1 MKLINLELINYRK
14 FKKAFVEFP
23 EGVIGILGLNGV
35 GKSTIIEAI
44 SWALYGNETKI
55 VRTKK
60 EDLKRY
66 GAGPNEECSVN
77 LAFEL
82 DGDKYAVTRKMT
94 GKNYNTSANVL
105 VNNKSVATS
114 TKSVTALLEKR
125 LGMDYQAFYTSIFAK
140 QKELNELSTLDPNK
154 RKKLILRMLNIDS
167 IDKAIIS
174 VRIDNRELKTRLTES
189 RSVLYEPD
197 GELKIET
204 AKTKIKENETKVQD
218 IRGNIESMGKQKEQ
232 MVGELKSLEKR
243 RSSLRKLKDEYN
255 KLNTKLTEYK
265 TSIEKLQEQLHK
277 LEERL
282 TILSNQQKE
291 LKKLEP
297 QKEAWEKIKKKKA
310 DLEVG
315 HGKYIR
321 SLELQQQLRNVQ
333 GDIKN
338 YNNQLTKAHAE
349 LKKFADLAKEQKK
362 AQTAIDDLETEIDGY
377 RKAASEA
384 EAKIQQLETEIK
396 KIQSKLQDIEDLGP
410 ESKCPTCERDLGEQF
425 EFLKDKL
432 SKELSGMKKNVESN
446 QKSQKSTKK
455 MLDDALKRKEA
466 LKKRQK
472 HLNQLTSDRARV
484 EESIKGSEAE
494 LKQNKAR
501 EQKLLTELE
510 KYKDLKFNL
519 KEYKQVK
526 GEYLVLEHIYE
537 KFIGLKERV
546 EGIPDVQKEL
556 EELKGTQ
563 KDLTSKKIQL
573 ESDITQ
579 LGFDDNKLA
588 ELEAKYDDDSRK
600 LKEFEL
606 GMKDKE
612 NDLKIYQQEI
622 TQLAERVR
630 ELGEI
635 QKKTKEY
642 EDRLLYLN
650 KLDTIFNKFKNY
662 MIGRIAPTL
671 TQYASDLFRE
681 LTGGKYNRLEV
692 NEDYDVLIYDNG
704 EEFPLSRFS
713 GGEEDLANLCLRLA
727 ISQVIAIQAGTTGPN
742 FVILDEI
749 FGSQDLY
756 RKRNLLQ
763 SLNELTNK
771 FRQIFLIT
779 HIEDVK
785 DFIGYNLHVTEN
797 EDGSSSVR
805 VMG

>member
-315 HGKYIR
+315 YGEYIR

>member
-1 MKLINLELINYRK
+1 VKLKNLELINYRK
-14 FKKAFVEFP
+14 FKKASIEFP

-66 GAGPNEECSVN
+66 GAGPNEECAVN

-82 DGDKYAVTRKMT
+82 DGDKYTVTRKMT

-174 VRIDNRELKTRLTES
+174 VRTDNRELRTRLTES

-204 AKTKIKENETKVQD
+204 AKNKIKENEKKVQD
-218 IRGNIESMGKQKEQ
+218 ISANIESMGKQKEQ
-232 MVGELKSLEKR
+232 MVGEQKSLEKR
-243 RSSLRKLKDEYN
+243 RTSMRKLKDEYN
-255 KLNTKLTEYK
+255 KLNTKLTEYN
-265 TSIEKLQEQLHK
+265 TSIEKLQEQLEK

-282 TILSNQQKE
+282 AILSNQQKE

-297 QKEAWEKIKKKKA
+297 QKKAWEEIKKKKA
-310 DLEVG
+310 DLELG

-321 SLELQQQLRNVQ
+321 SMELQQQLRNVQ

-338 YNNQLTKAHAE
+338 YNNQLIKAQTE
-349 LKKFADLAKEQKK
+349 LKKFADLAKEQKN
-362 AQTAIDDLETEIDGY
+362 AQTAIDDLETEIIGY
-377 RKAASEA
+377 RKSTSEA
-384 EAKIQQLETEIK
+384 ELKIQQLEAEIK

-425 EFLKDKL
+425 GFLKDKF
-432 SKELSGMKKNVESN
+432 SNELTEIKKNVESN
-446 QKSQKSTKK
+446 QKVQKSTKK
-455 MLDDALKRKEA
+455 SLDDALKRKEA

-501 EQKLLTELE
+501 EKKLHSELE
-510 KYKDLKFNL
+510 KYKDLKFDL

-526 GEYLVLEHIYE
+526 GEYLVLEHVNE
-537 KFIGLKERV
+537 KYIGLKERV
-546 EGIPDVQKEL
+546 ESIPNV
-556 EELKGTQ
+556 Q
-563 KDLTSKKIQL
+563 KDLEESKDKQKDITSKKTQL
-573 ESDITQ
+573 EGKITQ
-579 LGFDDNKLA
+579 LGFDDKKLE
-588 ELEAKYDDDSRK
+588 ELETKFDDDSRK
-600 LKEFEL
+600 MKEFEL

-622 TQLAERVR
+622 TQLAERVK
-630 ELGEI
+630 ELSEI

-642 EDRLLYLN
+642 EDRLMYLN
-650 KLDTIFNKFKNY
+650 KLDSIFNKFKNY

-785 DFIGYNLHVTEN
+785 DFIEYNLHVTEN
-797 EDGSSSVR
+797 EDGSSTVR
-805 VMG
+805 AMG

>member
-1 MKLINLELINYRK
+1 VKLINLELINYRK

-265 TSIEKLQEQLHK
+265 TSIEKLQEQLQK

-315 HGKYIR
+315 YGEYIR

>member
-265 TSIEKLQEQLHK
+265 TSIEKLQEQLQK

-315 HGKYIR
+315 YGEYIR